1 MAGAV
6 SEKLTV
12 HFECAVCMEQFKEPK
27 VLPCLHTYCKMCLQE
42 LLKDQGSDYVI
53 NCPECRQE
61 AKVS

>member
-1 MAGAV
+1 MANAL

-27 VLPCLHTYCKMCLQE
+27 VLPCLHTYCKMCLHK
-42 LLKDQGSDYVI
+42 LMKKQGADHVI
-53 NCPECRQE
+53 TCPECRQD